1 MQFINQCV
9 SGLNV
14 GVLAQFDDQ
23 GLISARTTGRIIGVV
38 SRVFQVQTSLDDPTL
53 IDVAEITVG
62 DWANN
67 VILSGSA
74 SWKGCELYANGDKL
88 SATVSGEI
96 VARLVPKTLGQPQ
109 ADFADGDLVTV
120 IIL

>member
-1 MQFINQCV
+1 MQFINQCEN
-9 SGLNV
+9 GLSV
-14 GVLAQFDDQ
+14 GVLAQFNDQ
-23 GLISARTTGRIIGVV
+23 GLISARTTGRVIGVV

-74 SWKGCELYANGDKL
+74 SWQGCNLYANGDKL

-96 VARLVPKTLGQPQ
+96 IARLVPKTLGEPQ
-109 ADFADGDLVTV
+109 ADFEDGDLVTV

>member
-1 MQFINQCV
+1 MQFINQCE

-14 GVLAQFDDQ
+14 GVLAQFNDQ

-74 SWKGCELYANGDKL
+74 SWRGCNLYANGDKL
-88 SATVSGEI
+88 SATINGDVI
-96 VARLVPKTLGQPQ
+96 ARLIPKTLGQPQ
-109 ADFADGDLVTV
+109 VDFADGDLVTV